1 MTNTP
6 GHGGTSADIEELR
19 AERDWLLRELQLARG
34 PLAGEERTQYAAY
47 RQLVELER
55 ARAFDEIS
63 RGIEHRLFNKLT
75 PVEGFAELLLADDK
89 RAPNPAKVKGYLQI
103 ILEAAKDAKGVVE
116 SMRES
121 YFNVVHSERHQ
132 TVSEMLPNGLN
143 QTEAEESAAMP
154 AEALSPRE
162 WDVLR
167 LLSDGTSNREIAAKL
182 KVSENT
188 VKTHI
193 KAVLFKLGLK
203 NRTQAAAY
211 AVLAR
216 QAFHDTRAGTDSQS
230 RSA

>member
-34 PLAGEERTQYAAY
+34 PLAGEEQTQYAAY

-55 ARAFDEIS
+55 VRAFDEIS

-89 RAPNPAKVKGYLQI
+89 RASNPAKVKGYLQI
-103 ILEAAKDAKGVVE
+103 ILEAARDAKGVVE

-121 YFNVVHSERHQ
+121 YFNVVDSERHQ
-132 TVSEMLPNGLN
+132 TVSEMLPNGRN
-143 QTEAEESAAMP
+143 RAE
-154 AEALSPRE
+154 AEALSRRE

-167 LLSDGTSNREIAAKL
+167 LLSDGTRNREIAAKL

-216 QAFHDTRAGTDSQS
+216 RAFYETEAGTAPQS